1 MAGDAETAQLQQA
14 VQKNPHDLDARM
26 ALARHALAQQDMMA
40 VYDQTRAILEKEP
53 GHARALSYQA
63 LVRLAM
69 GQADAAERMLGDAL
83 KNDPDLLEGYV
94 HLSLVH
100 LRQGRP
106 DAAEKDIAEA
116 TRRHPSQAARL
127 RSLWSEMQA
136 QARAAG
142 EPGAAGA
149 EDPHAELPEP
159 GARAA
164 APEAGG
170 VAGTVELEGAPPSS
184 GAILFVTVRPAG
196 ATGGPPI
203 AARRLPAT
211 SFPLA
216 FAVGPGDSMMG
227 QALPERVRIEARVD
241 RDGDPLTRDPA
252 DPVASADDVRV
263 GTTGVRLVLRRA
275 R

>member
-1 MAGDAETAQLQQA
+1 M
-14 VQKNPHDLDARM
+14 
-26 ALARHALAQQDMMA
+26 
-40 VYDQTRAILEKEP
+40 
-53 GHARALSYQA
+53 
-63 LVRLAM
+63 
-69 GQADAAERMLGDAL
+69 
-83 KNDPDLLEGYV
+83 
-94 HLSLVH
+94 
-100 LRQGRP
+100 
-106 DAAEKDIAEA
+106 
-116 TRRHPSQAARL
+116 
-127 RSLWSEMQA
+127 
-136 QARAAG
+136 
-142 EPGAAGA
+142 
-149 EDPHAELPEP
+149 
-159 GARAA
+159 
-164 APEAGG
+164 
-170 VAGTVELEGAPPSS
+170 ELEGAPPSS